1 METIMGRCEYCGAEI
16 GVIAETQVEANEIAS
31 EKCNCG
37 GNGIAKKKHC
47 MSERLQLLAGEN
59 CEEMGFRPVEDK
71 IFNIIEETA
80 HMIIEGRIQSAVFK
94 INGTA
99 VSVKGGEKTKLSR
112 KYTYEQKEEIE

>member
-1 METIMGRCEYCGAEI
+1 MEVIMGKCKYCGAEI
-16 GVIAETQVEANEIAS
+16 GVMAETQAEANEIAS

-37 GNGIAKKKHC
+37 GNEIAKKKHY

-59 CEEMGFRPVEDK
+59 CEEMGFRPVENEA
-71 IFNIIEETA
+71 FEIIERA
-80 HMIIEGRIQSAVFK
+80 AYMVIEGRIQSAVFK

-99 VSVKGGEKTKLSR
+99 ISIKGGEKIKLSR